1 MEPNTLPQAR
11 LLLLADSDVAGAA
24 GNEKGHLFEVFLAR
38 LLHEYGYERPTVRNV
53 NVKSDGIELDV
64 ATRTRLDRRPAIA
77 ECKAY
82 ARPVPAKE
90 LTNFYG
96 KLTVERFDT
105 PDTLGIMV
113 AVPSLTADGE
123 EKARA
128 ITEKDPR
135 FMYLSADDVVER
147 LRQEKLLSEIPAA
160 GLETSDPAVVVT
172 ADGTYS
178 SVIQLDDV
186 TRNPARVLVWAASG
200 VVPERTLRLVQTDD
214 YALGLQALDARASAS
229 ARPDTREVDAEILA
243 TVQGSRE
250 DFQYQLPAAP
260 RFFVGRRA
268 LLAQLDHLVEKGQKT
283 YVLNAQ
289 SGWGKSSLALK
300 LAASV
305 AELGGHSL
313 VMDTRT
319 ATTPRYVVEVLRR
332 AALEARDANLLTLPQ
347 DASWASLS
355 SALRTLET
363 ATYADPSR
371 PILVFFDQF
380 ENVFRSEPVTRAFRD
395 LALGVQQMTA
405 PLMVGF
411 AWKTDLVGWTEGHP
425 YQLRDEIRS
434 NSEVL
439 LVEPFGP
446 TEVTTLINRLERRA
460 GARLVPDLRA
470 RLREYSQG
478 LPWLLKKLADHTVRE
493 LKKGATQ
500 EQLLAE
506 ALNVQNLFEA
516 DLAELNPLQRE
527 ILSHVARYAPVPAS
541 EVTDRYPHDAVQS
554 LVDRRLLVQI
564 GDRLDTYWDTFRDF
578 LNTGRVPVEDSYIL
592 RQAPN
597 SVARMLPVVMA
608 AGGSATVS
616 EVAAKLQTSDNVVFN
631 LSRELRLMGVTAYEP
646 LRVSIA
652 SSILEAADQEGAAR
666 RQISQSL
673 KRHKAYSTF
682 RTLAERA
689 GGGVGA
695 DAFAHALPLAF
706 PAVSVTES
714 TWNAYARVFLGWFE
728 YAGLATR
735 QGAVWAAWLEGD
747 EPARQ
752 RLLFARSAVRARP
765 SVPQEAPR
773 QSLAV
778 LRELAAAGQGDLP
791 AVGTPTRDAVR
802 TLAALGAVSIDAEGL
817 VRIADPGLVHEGDVV
832 PRALRE
838 LLRKAPGGQ
847 AGLEVLERNPASP
860 PRAVGEAIKAAAGA
874 GWTNSSTAS
883 IGGYFRGWAK
893 AAGVT
898 ITSPR
903 RGATGE

>member
-1 MEPNTLPQAR
+1 MEPNTLPLTR
-11 LLLLADSDVAGAA
+11 LLLLVDTEGTSAA
-24 GNEKGHLFEVFLAR
+24 GNDRGHLFETFIAR

-64 ATRTRLDRRPAIA
+64 VTHTRLDNRPAVA

-82 ARPVPAKE
+82 ARPVAAKE

-96 KLTVERFDT
+96 KLTVERFEE
-105 PDTLGIMV
+105 PDTLGIIV
-113 AVPSLTADGE
+113 AVPGLTAEGE

-128 ITEKDPR
+128 IAAKDPR
-135 FMYLSADDVVER
+135 FMYLSADDIVER
-147 LRQEKLLSEIPAA
+147 LRQERLLSEIPVV
-160 GLETSDPAVVVT
+160 GVETSDPAVVVT

-178 SVIQLDDV
+178 SAIQLDNS
-186 TRNPARVLVWAASG
+186 TRTPARVLVWSASG
-200 VVPERTLRLVQTDD
+200 AVPERTLKLILADD
-214 YALGLQALDARASAS
+214 YAQGLPVVDARSS
-229 ARPDTREVDAEILA
+229 ARAPAGPREVEAEILA

-268 LLAQLDHLVEKGQKT
+268 LLDNLAHLVGQGQKA

-300 LAASV
+300 LAAMV
-305 AELGGHSL
+305 GELGGHAL

-319 ATTPRYVVEVLRR
+319 AATPRYVVEVLHR
-332 AALEARDANLLTLPQ
+332 AALEAQAAGLLALPA
-347 DASWASLS
+347 DASWASLP
-355 SALRTLET
+355 SALRTIDA
-363 ATYADPSR
+363 ATFRARER
-371 PILVFFDQF
+371 PLLVFFDQF
-380 ENVFRSEPVTRAFRD
+380 ENVFRSESVTRAFRD
-395 LALGVQQMTA
+395 LALGVHQLTA

-434 NSEVL
+434 NSQVVI
-439 LVEPFGP
+439 VEPFGP
-446 TEVTTLINRLERRA
+446 SEVTTLINRLERRA
-460 GARLVPDLRA
+460 KVKLVPDLRA

-493 LKKGATQ
+493 LAKGATQ

-527 ILSHVARYAPVPAS
+527 ILSHAARYAPVPAS

-592 RQAPN
+592 RQTPN

-608 AGGSATVS
+608 AGGSASVS
-616 EVAAKLQTSDNVVFN
+616 EVAATLQTSDNVVFN

-652 SSILEAADQEGAAR
+652 ASILEAVDQEGAAR
-666 RQISQSL
+666 KQVAQAL
-673 KRHKAYSTF
+673 KRHRAHSTF
-682 RTLAERA
+682 RSLAERA
-689 GGGVGA
+689 GA
-695 DAFAHALPLAF
+695 PLTAEAYAHALPLAF
-706 PAVSVTES
+706 PAVSVTAS
-714 TWNAYARVFLGWFE
+714 TWLVYARVFLGWFE
-728 YAGLATR
+728 YAGLAAR
-735 QGAVWAAWLEGD
+735 QGGGWVTRPEGD
-747 EPARQ
+747 EAARP

-765 SVPQEAPR
+765 SVPQESPKR
-773 QSLAV
+773 PLAT
-778 LRELAAAGQGDLP
+778 LEILAAEGEQRLPDAGTS
-791 AVGTPTRDAVR
+791 AREAVR
-802 TLAALGAVSIDAEGL
+802 TLAALGAVSIDSDGVIKL
-817 VRIADPGLVHEGDVV
+817 ADPGLVRDGQVV
-832 PRALRE
+832 GEVLIE
-838 LLRKAPGGQ
+838 LLRRAPGGL
-847 AGLEVLERNPASP
+847 AGLELLREDPGAP
-860 PRAVGEAIKAAAGA
+860 PRKVGEAIRTSAGA
-874 GWTNSSTAS
+874 SWTESSTAS
-883 IGGYFRGWAK
+883 IGGYFRAWAK
-893 AAGVT
+893 AAGVPVT
-898 ITSPR
+898 YPR
-903 RGATGE
+903 RGSAR